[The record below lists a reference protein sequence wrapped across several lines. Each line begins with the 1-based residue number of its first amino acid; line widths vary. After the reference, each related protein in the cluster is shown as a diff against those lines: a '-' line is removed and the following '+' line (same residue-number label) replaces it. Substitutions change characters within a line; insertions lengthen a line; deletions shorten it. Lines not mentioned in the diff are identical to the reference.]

1 MPVQTTY
8 PGVYIV
14 EQKSGSHV
22 ITGVSTS
29 VTAFVGAARKG
40 PGDMP
45 VALTSFADYVRTF
58 GDVMDT
64 THPMGHSVGLFF
76 ANGGSRAIIVRAL
89 GGGAAQASLPL
100 TAVNGLVLT
109 LTARSRG
116 GWANGTGGGSGAQ
129 TGLFV
134 EVRAATQYPDDRFT
148 LVIAE
153 WAPGV
158 GGGPASILAQETLL

>member
-40 PGDMP
+40 PGDAP

-64 THPMGHSVGLFF
+64 TRGPFHSGP
-76 ANGGSRAIIVRAL
+76 GSAHGVR
-89 GGGAAQASLPL
+89 P
-100 TAVNGLVLT
+100 
-109 LTARSRG
+109 
-116 GWANGTGGGSGAQ
+116 
-129 TGLFV
+129 
-134 EVRAATQYPDDRFT
+134 
-148 LVIAE
+148 
-153 WAPGV
+153 
-158 GGGPASILAQETLL
+158 